1 MCLVYT
7 AAMRAVH
14 YLVIA
19 IFHLRVREAELVTA
33 VGTAALRAVHRHNFV
48 EMFFRGVGRVV
59 TATLSSDHGQS
70 N

>member
-33 VGTAALRAVHRHNFV
+33 VGTAALR
-48 EMFFRGVGRVV
+48 VV
-59 TATLSSDHGQS
+59 CWYLLTHTDKSTSAWIPL
-70 N
+70 